1 MVESELNEC
10 QGDAGDVM
18 RQRQAVLDSYFATED
33 SAPTP
38 GMFADPAMMF
48 GSVTVKT

>member
-1 MVESELNEC
+1 VESELNQC
-10 QGDAGDVM
+10 QGEGTDLM
-18 RQRQAVLDSYFATED
+18 RQRQQVLDSYFATED
-33 SAPTP
+33 SAPTK